1 VDRLTGI
8 FADGIGAAAATSGV
22 LTQLQGR
29 IFGILYL
36 QEEPLSL
43 DQITDE
49 LQQSKSNVSV
59 QVRGLV
65 DWQLVRQVRIAGS
78 RKDHY
83 AAATDFWRVMQEILE
98 RRFRWNLR
106 QLLAA
111 VDEAERG
118 LNTGRDDGKTD
129 AGRVADDFARGRL
142 NAMREYFL
150 AVDAGLGAFSRGE
163 PMAPEA
169 MRDSVASRIP
179 IEDGSSP
186 SQRGHP
192 ETKSPTS
199 ERRGRR
205 GSAKK
210 GS

>member
-1 VDRLTGI
+1 LLYFLKSQNLHKGANNSVDRLTGI
-8 FADGIGAAAATSGV
+8 FADGIGAAAATSGI

-29 IFGILYL
+29 IFGLLYL
-36 QEEPLSL
+36 QPEPLSL
-43 DQITDE
+43 DEITDE

-59 QVRGLV
+59 QIRGLV
-65 DWQLVRQVRIAGS
+65 DWQLVRQVRVAGS

-106 QLLAA
+106 QVLAT
-111 VDEAERG
+111 VEEAERG
-118 LNTGRDDGKTD
+118 VD
-129 AGRVADDFARGRL
+129 AGQAAKTGGRRADEFARGRL

-169 MRDSVASRIP
+169 MRDSVVSRIP
-179 IEDGSSP
+179 IEEGS
-186 SQRGHP
+186 
-192 ETKSPTS
+192 TS
-199 ERRGRR
+199 YGGKR
-205 GSAKK
+205 
-210 GS
+210 

>member
-8 FADGIGAAAATSGV
+8 FADGIGAAAATSGI

-29 IFGILYL
+29 IFGLLYL
-36 QEEPLSL
+36 QAEPMSL
-43 DQITDE
+43 DDITDE

-65 DWQLVRQVRIAGS
+65 DWQLVRQLRVVGS

-83 AAATDFWRVMQEILE
+83 VAATDFWRVMQEILE

-106 QLLAA
+106 QVLAT
-111 VDEAERG
+111 VEEAERG
-118 LNTGRDDGKTD
+118 LT
-129 AGRVADDFARGRL
+129 AGQTDDFARDRL
-142 NAMREYFL
+142 NSLREYFL

-169 MRDSVASRIP
+169 MRDSVVTRIP
-179 IEDGSSP
+179 VEGS
-186 SQRGHP
+186 G
-192 ETKSPTS
+192 TTMK
-199 ERRGRR
+199 RRPRR
-205 GSAKK
+205 R
-210 GS
+210 